1 MSNSRGIN
9 TTKIASEQ
17 YVERLKD
24 IATAAY
30 FDRQV
35 PYNEEPSHE
44 AQYGHRLWGNE
55 QDADPWELL
64 AAAVVSGAVRDY
76 VLCCIDVDEAR
87 DEFKRYRAEKERDA
101 IAGWFQKNEFL
112 ENIFEEVDRKVTEA
126 RQRHL
131 LHRLLGQIR
140 WCM

>member
-1 MSNSRGIN
+1 MNNSRGIN

-17 YVERLKD
+17 YIERLKD

-87 DEFKRYRAEKERDA
+87 DDTERYRAERERA
-101 IAGWFQKNEFL
+101 AVAGWFQQNEFL
-112 ENIFEEVDRKVTEA
+112 ENIFEVVDRKVAEA
-126 RQRHL
+126 RRKCQLR
-131 LHRLLGQIR
+131 RLCSQIR